1 MLESTCICCLQ
12 HFMLSQAWL
21 KLQVNEFHHAPV
33 DFIFTSPLDDSI
45 LPPLRVSGDGV
56 LREFGFVPGRGW
68 LDAAMVW
75 VLVACFGTLT
85 YFFLATAGRTGQQ
98 SQWGIS
104 MAWLQSLRKRR
115 RVSSSL
121 ASDSPLAGVNQE
133 LAGARLVQWENHKS
147 HAAMRLSITQ
157 ADLHAAL

>member
-1 MLESTCICCLQ
+1 M
-12 HFMLSQAWL
+12 
-21 KLQVNEFHHAPV
+21 NEFHHAPV

-68 LDAAMVW
+68 LDAVMVW
-75 VLVACFGTLT
+75 VLIACFGTLT

-104 MAWLQSLRKRR
+104 MASLQSLRKRR
-115 RVSSSL
+115 TVSSGF

-133 LAGARLVQWENHKS
+133 LAGEDMALITARSALLPCDIDKDLRSSKANL
-147 HAAMRLSITQ
+147 HACITSRLSPQ
-157 ADLHAAL
+157 DPVC